1 MSAAPLAVVDVSK
14 THRVRSVPRGV
25 RVEVQREE
33 VLGFVGENGTR
44 KRMRV
49 TR

>member
-1 MSAAPLAVVDVSK
+1 MSATLLAVVDVTK

-33 VLGFVGENGTR
+33 VLGLTGENGTG

-49 TR
+49 TP